1 MKSFRSRGRTRS
13 RTAIATAALVAG
25 LSLTACQND
34 ARPSASDPAGDQ
46 TSAGTPAPTASGS
59 ASSAATGG
67 SSGSTSSSGGG
78 SQSTDGGNGGSN
90 GGGGGSS
97 ASGACTDANTK
108 VVVSKVTRPI
118 NHLLLTVTNT
128 GSGKCDAYGAPA
140 LRFDDEQSATQLVED
155 SRPQAV
161 VSLAPGESA
170 YAAIS
175 LTGEPGGETHGRT
188 AQKLGV
194 LFTPRSGSGSVGS
207 PVVLRLPEGTFKD
220 DNAAVTYWQSD
231 MQDALG
237 F

>member
-1 MKSFRSRGRTRS
+1 MNTFRA
-13 RTAIATAALVAG
+13 RTAIAIAALAAG

-34 ARPSASDPAGDQ
+34 ARSSAADTAGGR
-46 TSAGTPAPTASGS
+46 TSADAPAPTSSGS

-67 SSGSTSSSGGG
+67 SGGSTGSSGGG
-78 SQSTDGGNGGSN
+78 SKSTGGGNGGS
-90 GGGGGSS
+90 GGGSS
-97 ASGACTDANTK
+97 ASGACTSANTK

-140 LRFDDEQSATQLVED
+140 LRFDDEQAATQLVED
-155 SRPQAV
+155 SRPQGV

-175 LTGEPGGETHGRT
+175 LTGEPGGETNGRK
-188 AQKLGV
+188 AEKLGV
-194 LFTPRSGSGSVGS
+194 QFTPRSGTGSVGS
-207 PVVLRLPEGTFKD
+207 PVALKLPAGTFKD
-220 DNAAVTYWQSD
+220 DKAAVTYWQSD
-231 MQDALG
+231 MQNALG